1 MSSPEIKVFRIYGY
15 MLIGTS
21 SAPEWRKFVKEIRA
35 VKLSDALEKLYSEL
49 GSKHKVKR
57 SHIKVLK
64 VEEIS
69 PEEALDKYVK
79 ELSKLTY
86 MVVK

>member
-1 MSSPEIKVFRIYGY
+1 MSVKIYRFHGY

-57 SHIKVLK
+57 SNIKILK

-86 MVVK
+86 MVVE

>member
-1 MSSPEIKVFRIYGY
+1 MSVKIYRFYGY
-15 MLIGTS
+15 MLIGVS

-57 SHIKVLK
+57 SNIKILK

-86 MVVK
+86 VVVE

>member
-1 MSSPEIKVFRIYGY
+1 LSEVKIFRIYGY

-21 SAPEWRKFVKEIRA
+21 TAPEWRKFVKEIRA
-35 VKLSDALEKLYSEL
+35 LKLSDALEKLYSEL

-57 SHIKVLK
+57 ANIKILK

-69 PEEALDKYVK
+69 PEQALDKYVK
-79 ELSKLTY
+79 ELSQLTK
-86 MVVK
+86 MVVE

>member
-1 MSSPEIKVFRIYGY
+1 MSEVKIFRIYGY

-21 SAPEWRKFVKEIRA
+21 TAPEWRKFVKEIRA
-35 VKLSDALEKLYSEL
+35 LKLSDALEKLYSEL

-57 SHIKVLK
+57 ANIKILK

-69 PEEALDKYVK
+69 PEQALDKYVK
-79 ELSKLTY
+79 ELSQLTK
-86 MVVK
+86 MVVE

>member
-1 MSSPEIKVFRIYGY
+1 MSSEVKIFRIYGY
-15 MLIGTS
+15 MLIGAS
-21 SAPEWRKFVKEIRA
+21 SAPEWRKFIKEIRA

-57 SHIKVLK
+57 SNVKILK
-64 VEEIS
+64 VEEIR
-69 PEEALDKYVK
+69 PEEAQDKYVQ

-86 MVVK
+86 MVVD

>member
-1 MSSPEIKVFRIYGY
+1 MSSEVKVFRIFGY

-57 SHIKVLK
+57 SNIKILK
-64 VEEIS
+64 VEEIK
-69 PEEALDKYVK
+69 PEEAQDRYVQ

-86 MVVK
+86 MVVD